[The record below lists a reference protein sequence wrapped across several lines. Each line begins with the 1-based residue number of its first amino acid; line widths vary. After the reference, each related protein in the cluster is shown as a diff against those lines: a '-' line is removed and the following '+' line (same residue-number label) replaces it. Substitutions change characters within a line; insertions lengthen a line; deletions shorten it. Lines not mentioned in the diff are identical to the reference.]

1 MLARASPTR
10 FGMTRICGAS
20 SENRQP
26 PVTGNSLRLGDL
38 APSSIEAPRALPTRG
53 AWALTSFRLSGE
65 VFLAVASFF
74 DGASRKLSS
83 RVYRWDVGLDM
94 FVWHQ
99 VGPGR
104 MLPDHAWNMEV
115 NLLSAAEAH
124 DFACRHGIDLTGSRK
139 EVLNA
144 VAKAVSAMPFHNLDL
159 LATNPGARKPPTAQA
174 VKASM
179 LRGQGGLCFV
189 KQPFVGHLLQALG
202 YAVEVLPG
210 AVTHPGNHVIVVV
223 HDVQEEGDRY
233 LVEAGCGYPSSQ
245 AVCIDDDGHKGFE
258 QVFQDSFREEPGR
271 EPHPPGASMIA
282 VKDAILLEE
291 DEDGKVVSTQL
302 HDAEGIRKKL
312 ILHFP
317 EMKRELLDAALA
329 YWHCHIHV
337 PRVPA

>member
-1 MLARASPTR
+1 
-10 FGMTRICGAS
+10 
-20 SENRQP
+20 
-26 PVTGNSLRLGDL
+26 
-38 APSSIEAPRALPTRG
+38 
-53 AWALTSFRLSGE
+53 
-65 VFLAVASFF
+65 
-74 DGASRKLSS
+74 
-83 RVYRWDVGLDM
+83 
-94 FVWHQ
+94 
-99 VGPGR
+99 
-104 MLPDHAWNMEV
+104 MEV

-159 LATNPGARKPPTAQA
+159 LATNPGARKPPTAQE

-245 AVCIDDDGHKGFE
+245 AVRIDDDGHKGFE
-258 QVFQDSFREEPGR
+258 QVFQDSFLEFRYVKNPGESLIHREHRTGDPPHRPLVPDSLGR
-271 EPHPPGASMIA
+271 AAEVDGWRRFFDFFYPASGSAEELLQGVKDVCTLPDASPFLTSLRAVRWVNGRMIA
-282 VKDAILLEE
+282 VKDAKLLEE

-317 EMKRELLDAALA
+317 EMERELLDAALA